1 MLLNIRLRFNNLLC
15 HIRLI
20 LLEEEDN
27 FFEIVNE
34 RILRKTSPTLFKV
47 KKKKNLQATNFQGR
61 LCHKFSSYK
70 EKVLLVILI
79 IPQQIIK
86 WDLKKKVEWQK
97 PVALECEVFQFGRE
111 PIRRRS

>member
-47 KKKKNLQATNFQGR
+47 KKKRTCKLQTFKEDSATSFR
-61 LCHKFSSYK
+61 RIRKKF
-70 EKVLLVILI
+70 
-79 IPQQIIK
+79 
-86 WDLKKKVEWQK
+86 
-97 PVALECEVFQFGRE
+97 C
-111 PIRRRS
+111 